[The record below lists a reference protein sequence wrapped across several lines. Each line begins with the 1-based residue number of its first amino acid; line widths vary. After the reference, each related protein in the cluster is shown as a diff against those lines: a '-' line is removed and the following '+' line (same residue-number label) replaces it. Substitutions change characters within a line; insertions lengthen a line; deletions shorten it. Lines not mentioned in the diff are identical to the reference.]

1 MVNPSW
7 MHVNPAGLTPPEPG
21 NIRPDL
27 LVRKKILKNAFSE
40 ILQTR
45 CWPGHPGQVK
55 RASGR
60 RSRQSHL

>member
-27 LVRKKILKNAFSE
+27 LVRDEDLEKCI
-40 ILQTR
+40 Q
-45 CWPGHPGQVK
+45 
-55 RASGR
+55 
-60 RSRQSHL
+60 